1 MHSRVL
7 ALASLV
13 LLALVAPAHAQE
25 EAQKPD
31 FAAAKR
37 HFKAGQEFLQMDRY
51 ADAIVEFKK
60 AYEITKDGLVMGQVA
75 EAFAKAGD
83 FEAALDAL
91 KVYRAALPEGER
103 SAADELRKEYEK
115 AVKEGRSKKLVLPS
129 DQPKLQP
136 KDDAT
141 PPPVKPED
149 KPRRKGRL
157 WTWIAAGAAGALAIS
172 ALAVGLNAQSKFD
185 DLNNTCK
192 PACPDSEVDSVH
204 SRAVAADVMWGLA
217 GAAAVTSVVLFF
229 LEGRAASA
237 GGEQKAPGEDGGGG
251 DEETVSKRKI
261 RFTPVVGV
269 GTYGMGAQVRF

>member
-91 KVYRAALPEGER
+91 KVYRGALPEGER
-103 SAADELRKEYEK
+103 SAADELKKEYEK
-115 AVKEGRSKKLVLPS
+115 AVKDGRSKKLVLPS
-129 DQPKLQP
+129 EQPKVQP
-136 KDDAT
+136 KDET
-141 PPPVKPED
+141 PAPTKPEE
-149 KPRRKGRL
+149 KTRRKGRL
-157 WTWIAAGAAGALAIS
+157 WTWIAAGTAGALALS
-172 ALAVGLNAQSKFD
+172 ALIVGLNAQSKFD

-192 PACPDSEVDSVH
+192 PACPDSEVDSVR
-204 SRAVAADVMWGLA
+204 SRAIAADVMWGLA

-229 LEGRAASA
+229 LEGRSAAAAS
-237 GGEQKAPGEDGGGG
+237 EQKAPGEDGGG

>member
-13 LLALVAPAHAQE
+13 LLALAAPAHAQE
-25 EAQKPD
+25 EGQKPD

-37 HFKAGQEFLQMDRY
+37 HIKAGQEFLQMDRY

-83 FEAALDAL
+83 YEAALGAL
-91 KVYRAALPEGER
+91 AVYRTALPEGER
-103 SAADELRKEYEK
+103 SAADELKKEYDK
-115 AVKEGRSKKLVLPS
+115 AVKEGRSKKLVLPT
-129 DQPKLQP
+129 DQAKVQP
-136 KDDAT
+136 KDDTT
-141 PPPVKPED
+141 PPPTKPED

-157 WTWIAAGAAGALAIS
+157 WTWVAAGAAGALALS
-172 ALAVGLNAQSKFD
+172 ALIVGLNAQSRFD

-204 SRAVAADVMWGLA
+204 TRAVAADVMWGLA

-229 LEGRAASA
+229 LEGRSAASA
-237 GGEQKAPGEDGGGG
+237 GGEQKAPGEDGGG

-261 RFTPVVGV
+261 RFAPVVGV
-269 GTYGMGAQVRF
+269 GTYGVGAQVRF

>member
-103 SAADELRKEYEK
+103 SAADELKKEYEK

-136 KDDAT
+136 KDDGT
-141 PPPVKPED
+141 PPPAKPED

-157 WTWIAAGAAGALAIS
+157 WTWIAAGTAGALALS
-172 ALAVGLNAQSKFD
+172 ALIVGLNAQSKFD

-192 PACPDSEVDSVH
+192 PACPDSEVDSVRT
-204 SRAVAADVMWGLA
+204 RAIAADVMWGLA